1 VDLYVTFI
9 GTAASV
15 PTASRGTAATL
26 VARGGE
32 RWLIDCG
39 EGTQRQLLRSGL
51 GLVDLDVVLIT
62 HLHGDH
68 ILGLPGMLKT
78 FGLRARERPLRLVGP
93 RGLARLMEVL
103 RPIVGRTPFILEIQ
117 ELDEREVSAAWRG
130 DGFVVR
136 AFPTRHSVPSIGYA
150 LVEEDRPGAFD
161 VDAARALG
169 VTPGPD
175 FGVLQRGGEVV
186 TAAGRTVRPEE
197 VLGEARRGRTVVITG
212 DTEPCAGT
220 LEAARG
226 ADVLV
231 HEATFLHEE
240 RDRARET
247 RHSTAREAAAV
258 AAEAGVGLL
267 ALTHLSSRFMPR
279 EIRAEAEAV
288 FPNVLVPRD
297 FDQIELP
304 FPERGAPILHPV
316 KGGGERKGATDVMS
330 EAPATVPPG
339 TTL

>member
-1 VDLYVTFI
+1 MDLYVTFI

-15 PTASRGTAATL
+15 PTAARGTAATL
-26 VARGGE
+26 LARGGE
-32 RWLIDCG
+32 RWLVDCG

-51 GLVDLDVVLIT
+51 GLVDLDVILLT
-62 HLHGDH
+62 HMHGDH
-68 ILGLPGMLKT
+68 FLGLPGMLKT

-93 RGLARLMEVL
+93 RGLARLMETL
-103 RPIVGRTPFILEIQ
+103 RPVVGRTPFVLELQ
-117 ELDEREVSAAWRG
+117 ELDERDVSVAWRG
-130 DGFVVR
+130 DGFEVR
-136 AFPTRHSVPSIGYA
+136 AFPTRHSVPSVGYA

-186 TAAGRTVRPEE
+186 TPAGRTVRPDD
-197 VLGEARRGRTVVITG
+197 VLGAARRGRTVAITG
-212 DTEPCAGT
+212 DTEPCTGT

-231 HEATFLHEE
+231 HEATFLDEE

-258 AAEAGVGLL
+258 AKEAGVGLL
-267 ALTHLSSRFMPR
+267 ALTHLSSRVMPR

-288 FPNVLVPRD
+288 FPDVIVPRD
-297 FDQIELP
+297 FDQIEVP
-304 FPERGAPILHPV
+304 FPERGAPIVHPV
-316 KGGGERKGATDVMS
+316 KGGGERKGATEAPS
-330 EAPATVPPG
+330 EPPATVPPG

>member
-1 VDLYVTFI
+1 MDLFVTFI

-15 PTASRGTAATL
+15 PTAARGTAATL

-32 RWLIDCG
+32 RWLVDCG

-51 GLVDLDVVLIT
+51 GLVDLDVILIT
-62 HLHGDH
+62 HMHGDH
-68 ILGLPGMLKT
+68 ILGLPGIIKT

-93 RGLARLMEVL
+93 RGLARLMDAL
-103 RPIVGRTPFILEIQ
+103 RPVVGRTPFVLELQ
-117 ELDEREVSAAWRG
+117 EVDERETSAAWRG
-130 DGFVVR
+130 DGFTVH
-136 AFPTRHSVPSIGYA
+136 AYPTRHSVPSVGYA
-150 LVEEDRPGAFD
+150 LVEEERPGAFH

-186 TAAGRTVRPEE
+186 TPAGRTVRPDE
-197 VLGEARRGRTVVITG
+197 VLGAPRPGRTVVITG

-220 LEAARG
+220 LDAARG

-231 HEATFLHEE
+231 HEATFLDDE

-247 RHSTAREAAAV
+247 RHSTAREAAAL
-258 AAEAGVGLL
+258 ADEAGVGLL

-279 EIRAEAEAV
+279 EARAEAEAV

-297 FDQIELP
+297 FDQIEIP
-304 FPERGAPILHPV
+304 FPEKGAPQLHPAR
-316 KGGGERKGATDVMS
+316 GGGRRGGPDVAS
-330 EAPATVPPG
+330 EPPATLPSE
-339 TTL
+339 

>member
-1 VDLYVTFI
+1 MDLYVTFI

-15 PTASRGTAATL
+15 PTAARGTAATL

-51 GLVDLDVVLIT
+51 GLVDLDLILIT

-68 ILGLPGMLKT
+68 FLGLPGMLKT
-78 FGLRARERPLRLVGP
+78 FGLRARDRPLRLVGP
-93 RGLARLMEVL
+93 RGLSRLMEVL
-103 RPIVGRTPFILEIQ
+103 RPVVGRTPFVLEIQ
-117 ELDEREVSAAWRG
+117 ELDERETSSAWRG
-130 DGFVVR
+130 DGFAIR
-136 AFPTRHSVPSIGYA
+136 AFPTRHSVPSVGYA
-150 LVEEDRPGAFD
+150 LVEEPRPGAFD

-186 TAAGRTVRPEE
+186 TAEGRTVRPEE
-197 VLGEARRGRTVVITG
+197 VLGGARAGRTIVVTG

-226 ADVLV
+226 ADLLV
-231 HEATFLHEE
+231 HEATFLDEE

-247 RHSTAREAAAV
+247 RHSTAREAASV
-258 AAEAGVGLL
+258 ARDAGVGLL

-279 EIRAEAEAV
+279 EVRAEAEAV
-288 FPNVLVPRD
+288 FPNVIVPRD
-297 FDQIELP
+297 FDQVEIP
-304 FPERGAPILHPV
+304 FPERGAPVLHPV
-316 KGGGERKGATDVMS
+316 KGGGDRRGAPDVPS
-330 EAPATVPPG
+330 EPPATVPPG